1 MTHVRLDGL
10 TKRFRDVVAVDR
22 LTLEVA
28 SGELLA
34 VVGPTGCG
42 KTTLLKLIAG
52 LLEASEG
59 TISFDGESVDRV
71 PPSER
76 RVRMVFQDCALYPH
90 LRVFT
95 DRGYSNLGFPL
106 NLRRTKRDR
115 LRTIVEGI
123 ASRIGI
129 DERLFPRRPRQL
141 SEGEKQRVA
150 FGRAVAL
157 PPRLLLLDEPFS
169 NLDPISRAT
178 ARNELLARHD
188 EDRITMIF
196 VTHNLADAFVLADR
210 VAVMNEGGLV
220 QVGAPDEIRERPAT
234 ELVRALVESA

>member
-59 TISFDGESVDRV
+59 TISFDGEPVNRL

-90 LRVFT
+90 LKMFT

-106 NLRRTKRDR
+106 NLRRTKRNR
-115 LRTIVEGI
+115 LRSIVEAI

-169 NLDPISRAT
+169 NLDSISRAT
-178 ARNELLARHD
+178 ARTELHARHN
-188 EDRITMIF
+188 EDRVTMVY
-196 VTHNLADAFVLADR
+196 VTHNLQDAFALADR
-210 VAVMNEGGLV
+210 VAVMNEGRLI
-220 QVGAPDEIRERPAT
+220 QVGKPREIREQPAT
-234 ELVRALVESA
+234 DLVRALVESS

>member
-28 SGELLA
+28 AGELLA

-52 LLEASEG
+52 LLEASAG
-59 TISFDGESVDRV
+59 TISFDGESVERV

-90 LRVFT
+90 LKVFT

-115 LRTIVEGI
+115 LRLIVEGV

-129 DERLFPRRPRQL
+129 EERLFPRRPRQL

-178 ARNELLARHD
+178 ARKELRARHD

-196 VTHNLADAFVLADR
+196 VTHNLADVFALADR
-210 VAVMNEGGLV
+210 VAVMDEGRLIQLGT
-220 QVGAPDEIRERPAT
+220 PREIREQPAT
-234 ELVRALVESA
+234 ELVRALVESV

>member
-22 LTLEVA
+22 LTLDVA
-28 SGELLA
+28 AGELLA

-52 LLEASEG
+52 LLKPDEG
-59 TISFDGESVDRV
+59 EILFDGESVDRV
-71 PPSER
+71 PPSDR
-76 RVRMVFQDCALYPH
+76 RVRMVFQDYALYPH
-90 LRVFT
+90 LKVFT

-106 NLRRTKRDR
+106 NLRRTERSR
-115 LRTIVEGI
+115 VRSIVEGI
-123 ASRIGI
+123 AARIGI
-129 DERLFPRRPRQL
+129 SERLFPRRPRQL

-169 NLDPISRAT
+169 NLDSISRAT
-178 ARNELLARHD
+178 ARTELRARHN
-188 EDRITMIF
+188 EDRITMVY
-196 VTHNLADAFVLADR
+196 VTHNLQDAFALADR
-210 VAVMNEGGLV
+210 VAVMNEGRLI
-220 QVGAPDEIRERPAT
+220 QVGKPREIREQPAT
-234 ELVRALVESA
+234 DLVRALVESS

>member
-10 TKRFRDVVAVDR
+10 TKRFSDIVAVDR

-52 LLEASEG
+52 LLKPDEG
-59 TISFDGESVDRV
+59 EVLFDGESVDRV

-76 RVRMVFQDCALYPH
+76 RVRMVFQDYALYPH
-90 LRVFT
+90 LKVFT

-106 NLRRTKRDR
+106 NLRRTKHDR
-115 LRTIVEGI
+115 LRSIVEGI
-123 ASRIGI
+123 AARIGI
-129 DERLFPRRPRQL
+129 DERLFSRRPRQL

-169 NLDPISRAT
+169 NLDSISRAT
-178 ARNELLARHD
+178 ARTELRARHN
-188 EDRITMIF
+188 EDRITMVY
-196 VTHNLADAFVLADR
+196 VTHNLQDAFALADR
-210 VAVMNEGGLV
+210 VAVMNEGRLIQLGR
-220 QVGAPDEIRERPAT
+220 PREIREQPAT
-234 ELVRALVESA
+234 DLVRALVESS